1 MTSKGRSGLVSYGG
15 ESEIS
20 DSEDERGSVS
30 TSPPEGGNIPTSS
43 SDLGIPLSLPNFP
56 YSPPVV
62 PKPLVQSAPLVDYIE
77 EDDEHNESK
86 GNTSGITDDDA
97 FHISNTDELSASEM
111 NTSQGE
117 DLSENSE
124 RKSEVPSIEIS
135 DDSQCIIPLF
145 FQTANVVL
153 PPEPA
158 TKCSKA
164 LQDKIISLLQ
174 KKISSGSD
182 LNSSMNQRK
191 DLRNPSIYEKLITFC
206 NLDELGTNF
215 PEHLYPKEWTEESYY
230 DNLFKEQKKEHMQK
244 ERARIK
250 YVNIVKKPAPA
261 TAATEPTK
269 KPRRSKWD
277 ISTTG
282 SGPESGG
289 SRGTSPVGGRER
301 APLLGNAPIG
311 MQPRVIQTGMIGAQA
326 KAQAS
331 QLSKELSRAK

>member
-1 MTSKGRSGLVSYGG
+1 MSYGG

-20 DSEDERGSVS
+20 DSDEDERGSVS
-30 TSPPEGGNIPTSS
+30 TSPPEGNIPTSS
-43 SDLGIPLSLPNFP
+43 SDLGIPLSFPNFP
-56 YSPPVV
+56 SSPPVV
-62 PKPLVQSAPLVDYIE
+62 PKPLVQSAPLMDYIE
-77 EDDEHNESK
+77 EDNEHDERK

-97 FHISNTDELSASEM
+97 FHISNTDELSTSEM

-135 DDSQCIIPLF
+135 DDSQRIIPLF

-191 DLRNPSIYEKLITFC
+191 DLRNYEKLVTFR

-230 DNLFKEQKKEHMQK
+230 DNLFKEQKKK
-244 ERARIK
+244 YERARLERTTIEF
-250 YVNIVKKPAPA
+250 VTGTKKLAPA
-261 TAATEPTK
+261 TVAGLAEPTK

-277 ISTTG
+277 VNTTG

-289 SRGTSPVGGRER
+289 SRGTSPMGGQE
-301 APLLGNAPIG
+301 
-311 MQPRVIQTGMIGAQA
+311 
-326 KAQAS
+326 
-331 QLSKELSRAK
+331 